1 MAQYTGIERSTV
13 LTKTQLRT
21 AKTAELERLQ
31 ARIQEELDSRVQP
44 DLQRLKRDQKTAKDQ
59 LFYSGHTGHYQ
70 WEYVACGNKER
81 CPKCKEGIK
90 HGPYL
95 YRYFYKDG
103 KQRSEYIKFS
113 DLPKHPNAP
122 PRPE

>member
-1 MAQYTGIERSTV
+1 M
-13 LTKTQLRT
+13 LTETQLRT

-44 DLQRLKRDQKTAKDQ
+44 DLQRLKQDQKIAKDQ
-59 LFYSGHTGHYQ
+59 LFYSGQAGHYQ
-70 WEYVACGNKER
+70 WEYVQCGNRDR
-81 CPKCKEGIK
+81 CRKCKEGTK

-103 KQRSEYIKFS
+103 KQRSEYIKLS
-113 DLPKHPNAP
+113 NLAKHPEAP
-122 PRPE
+122 ARPV